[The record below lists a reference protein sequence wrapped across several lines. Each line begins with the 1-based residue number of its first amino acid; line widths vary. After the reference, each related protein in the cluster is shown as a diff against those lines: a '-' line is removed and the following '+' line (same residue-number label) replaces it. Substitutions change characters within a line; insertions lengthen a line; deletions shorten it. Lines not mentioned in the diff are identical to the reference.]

1 MWFFLVFF
9 LDTSHEGDHQTQ
21 RAPFT
26 TVVVY
31 FCCNCGS
38 PSDSLSLDARSL
50 CASVPAKLSSSNQ
63 NKNEVNIGN
72 IFVNVVSNF
81 FGSQRYGFILGY
93 SRSSLCRFFRFVQ
106 LDRHISSEEICDSA
120 CYIII
125 IYLHMSW
132 LRQDIVVV

>member
-1 MWFFLVFF
+1 MFSNFKKTPEEFTTVSKLFFLLQCHLLLCGFLGFFF

-31 FCCNCGS
+31 FCCNCGA

-50 CASVPAKLSSSNQ
+50 CVLVPAKLSSSNQ

-72 IFVNVVSNF
+72 ISFFVNVVSNF

-93 SRSSLCRFFRFVQ
+93 SRSSLCRFFSFRTT
-106 LDRHISSEEICDSA
+106 
-120 CYIII
+120 
-125 IYLHMSW
+125 
-132 LRQDIVVV
+132 

>member
-1 MWFFLVFF
+1 MRV
-9 LDTSHEGDHQTQ
+9 DHQTQ

-31 FCCNCGS
+31 FCCNCGA

-63 NKNEVNIGN
+63 NKNEVKYRKHF